1 VQCPKAIQFAID
13 GHASQDVGDAY
24 GLGYLHQQGLDTRTT
39 TGAAMFGM
47 MGVFAE
53 FERAMIQERV
63 KAGMARAKAN
73 PTPGKLAIGRPKV
86 DASVE
91 RRIATVRG
99 QGMGILKVAREVG
112 CGVSTVQRV
121 VASGSASSRCRSRNS
136 WQGRP
141 RGLPLPPTGSTR
153 WLLDCDLKDAPEAEV

>member
-1 VQCPKAIQFAID
+1 ML
-13 GHASQDVGDAY
+13 QDVREKGV
-24 GLGYLHQQGLDTRTT
+24 GLYLHQQGLDTTTT

-63 KAGMARAKAN
+63 KAGMARAKVN

-91 RRIATVRG
+91 RRIATLRG

-112 CGVSTVQRV
+112 SGVSTVQRV
-121 VASGSASSRCRSRNS
+121 VAA
-136 WQGRP
+136 
-141 RGLPLPPTGSTR
+141 
-153 WLLDCDLKDAPEAEV
+153 AAA